1 MFKKLI
7 FTISVGMVGIFTLIS
22 IPNNTYATGDVITD
36 TIEEPTMSSEE
47 ALAAAETFDTTTSE
61 TTPSPDET
69 NPADETIPSDDLSPI
84 DPATDEA
91 ISTAGNTEAVDA
103 TEANSSA
110 KTIINKLKEIVTPAL
125 AFIEEQFGITIDR
138 ETIPLI
144 LSAAALVLTL
154 LLIIIINLIAHKKSR
169 KAAEKS
175 NRQELAAGLNANNF
189 NTLNTRPDLASGLNE
204 FHDL

>member
-47 ALAAAETFDTTTSE
+47 ALATAETFDTTTSE
-61 TTPSPDET
+61 TTTSPDET

-84 DPATDEA
+84 DPVTDET
-91 ISTAGNTEAVDA
+91 ISTAGNTEA
-103 TEANSSA
+103 NSGA
-110 KTIINKLKEIVTPAL
+110 KTIINKLKEIVAPAL
-125 AFIEEQFGITIDR
+125 SFIEEQFGVTIDR
-138 ETIPLI
+138 ETVPLI
-144 LSAAALVLTL
+144 LSAAALILTV

-175 NRQELAAGLNANNF
+175 NRQELAAGLNANSF
-189 NTLNTRPDLASGLNE
+189 GELNNRPDLANGLNE
-204 FHDL
+204 FRDL